1 MSMTWLEV
9 LAAGLGL
16 VNAWLL
22 VRRSVWNYPFGI
34 AAVILY
40 GWIFFHAKLYSDV
53 LLQVFYVVV
62 QVYGWSHWNASRL
75 AFGEVVVLR
84 LTWAARVGWIL
95 AIAAATA
102 GWGWIMHAYTDAAAP
117 WLDAGV
123 AMTAV
128 IAQWLLMRR
137 RIETWYLWIA
147 VNVMS
152 IVLYASRELYVTA
165 ALYCVLLG
173 FAAWS
178 LMAWRAAERARQGH
192 AGLPAT
198 TGDAAVPGAR
208 SA

>member
-1 MSMTWLEV
+1 MTVTWLEII
-9 LAAGLGL
+9 AASLGL

-22 VRRSVWNYPFGI
+22 VRRSIWNYPFGI
-34 AAVILY
+34 AAVMLY

-62 QVYGWSHWNASRL
+62 QVYGWSHWAASKL

-84 LTWAARVGWIL
+84 LTWMARVGYVL

-102 GWGWIMHAYTDAAAP
+102 GWGWVMHRFTDAAAP

-128 IAQWLLMRR
+128 VAQWLLTRR
-137 RIETWYLWIA
+137 KIESWYLWIA
-147 VNVMS
+147 VNAMS
-152 IVLYASRELYVTA
+152 IVLYIPRELYVTT

-173 FAAWS
+173 FAVWS
-178 LMAWRAAERARQGH
+178 LMAWRAAERTHH
-192 AGLPAT
+192 AMGGFPIS
-198 TGDAAVPGAR
+198 PGAAAAASTAR
-208 SA
+208 

>member
-1 MSMTWLEV
+1 MTWLEV
-9 LAAGLGL
+9 VAAALGL

-22 VRRSVWNYPFGI
+22 VRRSVWNYAFGI
-34 AAVILY
+34 AAVTLY

-62 QVYGWSHWNASRL
+62 QLYGWSHWAASKL
-75 AFGEVVVLR
+75 AFGEVVVVR
-84 LTWAARVGWIL
+84 LTCAARVGWVL

-102 GWGWIMHAYTDAAAP
+102 GWGWVMHRYTDAAAP

-128 IAQWLLMRR
+128 VAQWLLTRR
-137 RIETWYLWIA
+137 KIETWYLWIA
-147 VNVMS
+147 VNAMS
-152 IVLYASRELYVTA
+152 IVLYVNRELYVTT

-178 LMAWRAAERARQGH
+178 LMAWRAAERIHHGI
-192 AGLPAT
+192 GGFPIS
-198 TGDAAVPGAR
+198 PGAAAAASTSR
-208 SA
+208 